1 MPKTNQAKNRSLLL
15 LMLTV
20 GIMIFVAAC
29 SSDPAEPTA
38 QPVATTA
45 APAVVEPTAPPVQ
58 EVAQVPTEAP
68 TAEAAVEPTA
78 EPVAEAPAAST
89 TVATFVID
97 PAQSQVRFYIDEELL
112 GQPKRVEGI
121 NGQVAGEV
129 TVNLGDYAQIDFSPI
144 TVAANAFITDNDRR
158 NGAINRFVLQTGQ
171 YSTITFTPTGVENLP
186 AEIAVGQPFSFQLVG
201 DLTIRE
207 ITTSVTLEMT
217 VTPVSESEL
226 QGSGSVTVLRESY
239 DLSIP
244 SVPSVANVSEDVL
257 LEIDF
262 VAVGK

>member
-1 MPKTNQAKNRSLLL
+1 MPKTNQRKSRSFIL

-29 SSDPAEPTA
+29 SAATDEPAT

-45 APAVVEPTAPPVQ
+45 APAVVEPTAAPVQ
-58 EVAQVPTEAP
+58 AVVEVPTEA
-68 TAEAAVEPTA
+68 PTA

-89 TVATFVID
+89 TMATFVID

-121 NGQVAGEV
+121 NSQVAGEV
-129 TVNLGDYAQIDFSPI
+129 AVNLGNFAEISFSPI
-144 TVAANAFITDNDRR
+144 TIGADGFVTDSDKR
-158 NGAINRFVLQTGQ
+158 NGAINRFVLQTSE
-171 YSTITFTPTGVENLP
+171 YPTLTFTPTGVENLP
-186 AEIAVGQPFSFQLVG
+186 AEIAVGQAFSFQLVG
-201 DLTIRE
+201 DLTIRDV
-207 ITTSVTLEMT
+207 TSSVTLEMT
-217 VTPVSESEL
+217 VMPVSESEL
-226 QGSGSVTVLRESY
+226 QGSGSVTVQQGTF